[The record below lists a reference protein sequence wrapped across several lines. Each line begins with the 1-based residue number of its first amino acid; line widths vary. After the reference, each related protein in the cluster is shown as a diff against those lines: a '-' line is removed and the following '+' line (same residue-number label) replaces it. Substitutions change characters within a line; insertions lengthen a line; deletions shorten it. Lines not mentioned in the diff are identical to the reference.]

1 MRRWRGFYPFYLVV
15 FERARAARLDK
26 MVLKFVQGRL
36 GRGDRRKGERA
47 EAAGEKN
54 VEEEERGGGKRL
66 EDLHAS
72 TTTTTTTFEGT
83 GENADEGVMRFT
95 RPKQRFRLAPS
106 WFQKPPQR
114 KQRVVDDTGGVH
126 FVKSDQDLQHLIEE
140 TKNGSSKL
148 FVEFGAAWCEHC
160 KGMIPTMIDLSRKN
174 KKHTFAVA
182 DVFAT
187 PEISKSVVYTP
198 TFWVFDDG
206 VKVDQLV
213 GSNPMQLRDR
223 IWLHTETK

>member
-1 MRRWRGFYPFYLVV
+1 MGERERGCGVRWWRGFYPFYLVV

-26 MVLKFVQGRL
+26 MVLKFVQGGL

-126 FVKSDQDLQHLIEE
+126 FVEI
-140 TKNGSSKL
+140 
-148 FVEFGAAWCEHC
+148 GAAWCEHC